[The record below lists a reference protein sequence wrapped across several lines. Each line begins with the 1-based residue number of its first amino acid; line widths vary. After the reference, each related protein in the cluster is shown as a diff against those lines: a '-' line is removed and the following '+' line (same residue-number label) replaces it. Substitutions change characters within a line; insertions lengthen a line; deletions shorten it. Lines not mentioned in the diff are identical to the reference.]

1 MSLENYYKKITK
13 QHEETIAID
22 FDGVIHK
29 NSKGFF
35 DGTVYDEPI
44 KGTKEALKNLSQKY
58 KLIIFTCK
66 AKPDRPLIDNKTGKE
81 LISEWLSKYNLLQYV
96 DNITSEKPRAKYYI
110 DDKAVYFLNW
120 ENTINEITNR

>member
-1 MSLENYYKKITK
+1 MLGK
-13 QHEETIAID
+13 
-22 FDGVIHK
+22 
-29 NSKGFF
+29 
-35 DGTVYDEPI
+35 
-44 KGTKEALKNLSQKY
+44 LKY

-96 DNITSEKPRAKYYI
+96 DDITSEKPRAKYYI